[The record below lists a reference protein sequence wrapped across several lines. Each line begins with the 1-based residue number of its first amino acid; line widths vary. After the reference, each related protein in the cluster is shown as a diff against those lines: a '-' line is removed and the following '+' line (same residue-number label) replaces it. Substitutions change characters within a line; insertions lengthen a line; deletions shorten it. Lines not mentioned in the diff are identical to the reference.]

1 MGTIPVIEQ
10 RSSVRFSAI
19 SNRSLLLTMAAPDT
33 AAIPELACTYASL
46 ILHDDKVPIT
56 DDKINA
62 ILKAANVDIPAVW
75 AKIFANVLADQDID
89 SLILNSGGGGGGAAP
104 AAAAAGGDAA
114 PAEEEAKEESE
125 EEESDEDMGF
135 GL

>member
-33 AAIPELACTYASL
+33 AAIPELACTYAAL

-62 ILKAANVDIPAVW
+62 ILAAAKVDIPAVW

-89 SLILNSGGGGGGAAP
+89 SLILNSGGGGGGAAAP
-104 AAAAAGGDAA
+104 AA
-114 PAEEEAKEESE
+114 EEAKEESE
-125 EEESDEDMGF
+125 EEESDDDMGF
-135 GL
+135 GLFD